1 MSDRPE
7 DAEPVPHALNQDA
20 ERATWDDV
28 AAVDGEDVLD
38 EPLSRWETPLG
49 HLVFDVAKLS
59 RWLVAAMAVI
69 FGVAGVNVAGESG
82 VARSLLAF
90 GIAALLAAV
99 TVVLFLLVRSGRR
112 FIFGP

>member
-7 DAEPVPHALNQDA
+7 DAEPEQPALSQEA
-20 ERATWDDV
+20 EMATWADD
-28 AAVDGEDVLD
+28 EPD

-49 HLVFDVAKLS
+49 HLLFDVAKLS
-59 RWLVAAMAVI
+59 RWLVAVMAIV
-69 FGVAGVNVAGESG
+69 FGFAGVNVALESG
-82 VARSLLAF
+82 PVRSLLAF
-90 GIAALLAAV
+90 ALALLLAAV